1 MSSPLQSSN
10 RAEVL
15 ALLRLLESGQ
25 PLFRCERSGLEPA
38 HYDPELRRCWAAL
51 EQGEIPIRFDWPQ
64 WLGEAKA
71 LEDDPTLIA
80 QADRITLRKLLTCY
94 LRQERFVAG
103 TLAQII
109 ENGRLLV
116 ILRRLAELS
125 P

>member
-1 MSSPLQSSN
+1 MSSPLQSSD

-25 PLFRCERSGLEPA
+25 PLFRRDQSSLVSY
-38 HYDPELRRCWAAL
+38 HYDSELRRCWAAL

-71 LEDDPTLIA
+71 LDDPTLIA
-80 QADRITLRKLLTCY
+80 QADRLTLRKLLTCY
-94 LRQERFVAG
+94 FRQERFVAG
-103 TLAQII
+103 TLAQVID
-109 ENGRLLV
+109 NGQLLR